1 MVSIFRKIG
10 EMIRMRAEKQSI
22 SLYDFVTKTSD
33 ADKKKF
39 LKKVV
44 EAANEDQRKIVERAR
59 RKK

>member
-1 MVSIFRKIG
+1 
-10 EMIRMRAEKQSI
+10 MRAEKQSI